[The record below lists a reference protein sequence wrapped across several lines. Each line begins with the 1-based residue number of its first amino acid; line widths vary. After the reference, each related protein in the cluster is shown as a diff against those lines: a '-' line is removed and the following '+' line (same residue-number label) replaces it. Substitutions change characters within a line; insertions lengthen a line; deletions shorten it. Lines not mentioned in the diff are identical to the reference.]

1 MATGSSTLVEVDSDG
16 GLVLATLAGDH
27 AAFTR
32 LYDRFAA
39 PVYDLHL
46 ALLRDPEQAAK
57 ATYTTFQHAVA
68 ELNDL
73 GDPSKLRPWL
83 YALVYRNAKPPKSVQ
98 ELAFRG
104 GDRRFP
110 LGGDP
115 QAPLWRS
122 LPDNLTRLDR
132 ALITLHLRH
141 GLDYAGLATAVGTS
155 RRRAQA
161 RVDELRVR
169 LDPNILPLLR
179 GGPRPAPDQPPLAA
193 AVPLVPPPPAM
204 RQQVLAETAL
214 ITAHQRR
221 PGPKTPRAWVTTLL
235 TVILL
240 LGGTVLFVQR
250 NLERTP
256 PIAVRFGPAA
266 EFALSSTVV
275 DLGAANSAAKITLSN
290 SGGNQLAWKAAPD
303 APWLKVDPPSGTL
316 AGGKSQELTLAVNRV
331 ALPEGDGRTQLKV
344 SSADNLGEADVAVAL
359 REERPP
365 AIINPRA
372 SATRIGGYGCPTVST
387 ISATVRD
394 ESGPV
399 KVILLGPGSQS
410 QNMQVNGETYTG
422 RLGSGSGAN
431 FNWRIQATDSRGNTV
446 TSPAQVIANADCVA
460 RPTPKTSASVPP
472 SVPASASRKPSSSAT
487 PDDEEDR
494 PSNRPGSPGD
504 DSSNNEDEPGSDS
517 GRSSGGGST
526 DDPGPGSFGW

>member
-32 LYDRFAA
+32 MYDRFAT

-57 ATYTTFQHAVA
+57 ATYTTFQRAVA

-73 GDPSKLRPWL
+73 GNPGQLRPWL
-83 YALVYRNAKPPKSVQ
+83 YAMVYRNAKPPKSVQ
-98 ELAFRG
+98 ELHFRG
-104 GDRRFP
+104 IDGRFP
-110 LGGDP
+110 LGEDP

-141 GLDYAGLATAVGTS
+141 GLDYAGLATAVGMS
-155 RRRAQA
+155 KRRAQA

-169 LDPNILPLLR
+169 LDPNTRPLLH

-193 AVPLVPPPPAM
+193 AIPLVPPPPAM
-204 RQQVLAETAL
+204 RKQVLAETAL

-250 NLERTP
+250 NLERAP
-256 PIAVRFGPAA
+256 PIAVRFGPAS

-290 SGGNQLAWKAAPD
+290 SGGNQLAWKAAPE
-303 APWLKVDPPSGTL
+303 APWLKVDPSSGTL
-316 AGGKSQELTLAVNRV
+316 TGGKSQELTLAVNRD

-344 SSADNLGEADVAVAL
+344 SSSDNLGEAEVAVAL

-365 AIINPRA
+365 AIINARA
-372 SATRIGGYGCPTVST
+372 SANRIGGYGCPTVST

-410 QNMQVNGETYTG
+410 QTMQANGETYTG
-422 RLGSGSGAN
+422 RLGSGTGAN
-431 FNWRIQATDSRGNTV
+431 FNWRIQATDARGNTV
-446 TSPAQVIANADCVA
+446 TSPPQLIMNADCAA
-460 RPTPKTSASVPP
+460 RPTPKTSASAPP
-472 SVPASASRKPSSSAT
+472 SVPASASRRPSSSAT
-487 PDDEEDR
+487 PDKEDR
-494 PSNRPGSPGD
+494 PSRSNSPGD
-504 DSSNNEDEPGSDS
+504 DSGNDDEPGGSSGRSGGSGGSDEPGS
-517 GRSSGGGST
+517 
-526 DDPGPGSFGW
+526 PGSFGW